1 MTNEVEA
8 VCGTA
13 AGVATAAKSC
23 LGGHLE
29 EGNRAV
35 GEILR
40 WLTEKGTAFAVDLA
54 VSAVILVIGYFA
66 IKLISA
72 AIDKAL
78 RKPGMKKSLFAVFI
92 ASVVTKT
99 CWALLIIMVL
109 SRLGLNV
116 APLIAG
122 LGVTGFILGFA
133 FQETL
138 GNFAAGMMI
147 AINEPFKVG
156 DTVQAAG
163 HLGTIREMN
172 MMATVMTSAD
182 NKKIVLPN
190 KSVWGGPITNF
201 SALSIRRVD
210 MQVGIAY
217 GEDISKA
224 VAIVKDVL
232 SRMPGVLDDPA
243 PTVAVAGLDS
253 SQITLNIRPW
263 AQSTEYFD
271 ILSETLKSVK
281 EEFDKAGVEIPFP
294 QITVHN
300 AVS

>member
-35 GEILR
+35 GEMLR

-54 VSAVILVIGYFA
+54 VSAVILAIGYFA

-78 RKPGMKKSLFAVFI
+78 RKPDMKKSLFAVFI

-253 SQITLNIRPW
+253 SQVTLNIRPW

-271 ILSETLKSVK
+271 ILSETLKNVK

>member
-23 LGGHLE
+23 LAGHLE

-35 GEILR
+35 GEMLR

-54 VSAVILVIGYFA
+54 VSAVILAIGYFA

-78 RKPGMKKSLFAVFI
+78 RKPDMKKSLFAVFI

-263 AQSTEYFD
+263 ARSTEYFD
-271 ILSETLKSVK
+271 ILSETLKNVK

>member
-35 GEILR
+35 GEMLR

-78 RKPGMKKSLFAVFI
+78 RKPDMKKSLFAVFI

>member
-35 GEILR
+35 GEMLR

-78 RKPGMKKSLFAVFI
+78 RKPDMKKSLFAVFI

-147 AINEPFKVG
+147 AINEPFMVG

-263 AQSTEYFD
+263 ARSTEYFD
-271 ILSETLKSVK
+271 ILSETLKNVK

>member
-35 GEILR
+35 GEMLR

-54 VSAVILVIGYFA
+54 VSAVILAIGYFA

-78 RKPGMKKSLFAVFI
+78 RKPDMKKSLFAVFI

-253 SQITLNIRPW
+253 SQVTLNIRPW
-263 AQSTEYFD
+263 ARSTEYFD
-271 ILSETLKSVK
+271 ILSETLKNVK

>member
-35 GEILR
+35 GEMLR

-78 RKPGMKKSLFAVFI
+78 RKPDMKKSLFAVFI

-263 AQSTEYFD
+263 ARSTEYFD
-271 ILSETLKSVK
+271 ILSETLKNVK

>member
-35 GEILR
+35 GEMLR

-54 VSAVILVIGYFA
+54 VSAVILAIGYFA

-78 RKPGMKKSLFAVFI
+78 RKPDMKKSLFAVFI

-263 AQSTEYFD
+263 ARSTEYFD
-271 ILSETLKSVK
+271 ILSETLKNVK